1 MMPFLHFSS
10 KQRSRIAMAQD
21 LLFSPYKLGRIEL
34 KNRIVMAPL
43 TRNRCTGNV
52 PNALVAEYYE
62 QRSEAGLIV
71 TEGTSPAPEGLGY
84 ARIPGLYSKEQI
96 AGFRLVADAVHKKG
110 GHVFAQL
117 MHCGRVSQQ
126 TNLPAGA
133 RVLAPSAVALN
144 QEIWVDGAGNLPA
157 SSPVAMSEEDIEK
170 TVEHYAQAAENAV
183 TAGLDGVELHGANG
197 YLIEQFLNTASNQ
210 RTDRWGGS
218 VENRLRF
225 ALEVARRT
233 AKRVGGDRVGIR
245 VSPYGVF
252 NGMVADA
259 AVEELYE
266 TLAKELKVL
275 GLAYMHIV
283 DHSAMGAPEVK
294 PSVKQKIRT
303 AFGSAVILSGGYDRK
318 RAEADL
324 SEGKG
329 DLVAFGRP
337 FISNPR
343 LPTLL
348 RADKPLVPADFATF
362 YTPGEKGYTD
372 YPVVG

>member
-1 MMPFLHFSS
+1 
-10 KQRSRIAMAQD
+10 
-21 LLFSPYKLGRIEL
+21 
-34 KNRIVMAPL
+34 
-43 TRNRCTGNV
+43 
-52 PNALVAEYYE
+52 
-62 QRSEAGLIV
+62 
-71 TEGTSPAPEGLGY
+71 
-84 ARIPGLYSKEQI
+84 
-96 AGFRLVADAVHKKG
+96 
-110 GHVFAQL
+110 
-117 MHCGRVSQQ
+117 
-126 TNLPAGA
+126 
-133 RVLAPSAVALN
+133 
-144 QEIWVDGAGNLPA
+144 
-157 SSPVAMSEEDIEK
+157 
-170 TVEHYAQAAENAV
+170 
-183 TAGLDGVELHGANG
+183 
-197 YLIEQFLNTASNQ
+197 
-210 RTDRWGGS
+210 
-218 VENRLRF
+218 
-225 ALEVARRT
+225 
-233 AKRVGGDRVGIR
+233 
-245 VSPYGVF
+245 VF